1 MRENQFLRERVDA
14 LEFQKMDED
23 QRCATPNCS
32 DGQLERPTKKEADR
46 PPKTPKEAETTKG
59 ADGQGA
65 ETTKEA
71 DRPPDGSGT
80 GSQRSKEAADP
91 HSKEAKASLEI
102 HQLRSPKS
110 RWSFWP

>member
-1 MRENQFLRERVDA
+1 MKTSGV
-14 LEFQKMDED
+14 
-23 QRCATPNCS
+23 CS

-71 DRPPDGSGT
+71 DRPPM
-80 GSQRSKEAADP
+80 EAAQVLKDQRRLQTP
-91 HSKEAKASLEI
+91 IQKKRKRQLEI

-110 RWSFWP
+110 RWSFCP

>member
-1 MRENQFLRERVDA
+1 MLWSFKRWMKTSGV
-14 LEFQKMDED
+14 
-23 QRCATPNCS
+23 CS

-46 PPKTPKEAETTKG
+46 PPKTPKE
-59 ADGQGA
+59 A